1 MKTGIIK
8 KPKDFT
14 NFTVVPNPILRDK
27 NITMGAVGLYCFLF
41 SHTSEF
47 SISIE
52 FIIGAFKD
60 GKAAVKTKIKELEN
74 AGYLIR
80 ERVKG
85 DKGLFIGYNY
95 ELVLEPA
102 DRLSDNGLSGRT
114 VYVQPENRPHTNRLQ
129 SNTNNNTSNNTE
141 ILKERNTTAQP
152 KKVDASPKF
161 SNLVESAY
169 PNFIK
174 LFDGENTLPKN
185 KSQELTW
192 KNALQWFEKN
202 GYDLRRIYAAVKWA
216 REDAFWRP
224 NVLSMPALKNVRNS
238 VRKIDNIMAKYN
250 AVEAELKKP
259 AAMGKIK
266 NVKEW
271 HYGKN
276 KIGEMELVAELNDGS
291 YINQFILKQNAML
304 TPQDFEL
311 IIKYITD
318 ERKM

>member
-1 MKTGIIK
+1 MKTGLIK

-161 SNLVESAY
+161 SDLVESAY

-202 GYDLRRIYAAVKWA
+202 DYDLREVYAAIRWA
-216 REDAFWRP
+216 RQDPFWQP
-224 NVLSMPALKNVRNS
+224 NVLSLPALKTARNGI
-238 VRKIDNIMAKYN
+238 RKIDNIMAKYKVAIKQN
-250 AVEAELKKP
+250 NKPKAMAYLK
-259 AAMGKIK
+259 G
-266 NVKEW
+266 VKEW
-271 HYGKN
+271 FLKTNALGKVEVQAQTYN
-276 KIGEMELVAELNDGS
+276 GDV
-291 YINQFILKQNAML
+291 INEFLIRQNVQF
-304 TPQDFEL
+304 TDQD
-311 IIKYITD
+311 ITD
-318 ERKM
+318 IYNYLKND

>member
-1 MKTGIIK
+1 MKTGLIK

-52 FIIGAFKD
+52 FIISAFKD

-161 SNLVESAY
+161 SDLVESAY

-202 GYDLRRIYAAVKWA
+202 DYDLREVYAAIRWA
-216 REDAFWRP
+216 RQDPFWQP
-224 NVLSMPALKNVRNS
+224 NVLSLPALKTARNGI
-238 VRKIDNIMAKYN
+238 RKIDNIMAKYKVAIKQN
-250 AVEAELKKP
+250 NKPKAMAYLK
-259 AAMGKIK
+259 G
-266 NVKEW
+266 VKEW
-271 HYGKN
+271 FLKTNALGKVEVQAQTYN
-276 KIGEMELVAELNDGS
+276 GDV
-291 YINQFILKQNAML
+291 INEFLIRQNVQF
-304 TPQDFEL
+304 TDQD
-311 IIKYITD
+311 ITD
-318 ERKM
+318 IYNYLKND